1 MSKMVF
7 FYDSGFE
14 ALDFGTGHPMRG
26 NRYPKALAEFR
37 RMGLLEQLEI
47 RSPEL
52 IGDDE
57 FIA

>member
-1 MSKMVF
+1 MVF